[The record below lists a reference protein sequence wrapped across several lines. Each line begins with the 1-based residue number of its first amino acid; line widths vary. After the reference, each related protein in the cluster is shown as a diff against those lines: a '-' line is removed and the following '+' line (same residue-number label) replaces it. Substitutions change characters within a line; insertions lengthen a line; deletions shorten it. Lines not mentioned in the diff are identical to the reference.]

1 MKPIAD
7 LVVQLKGTQQIKRDV
22 DVSIEQYFTRSL
34 LQREVDICRHFDAL
48 LVEELGDEFIYKE
61 ANKIQ
66 CTSRYLF
73 GATQCVET
81 QQDTLQ
87 QCSRAGYSNVD
98 AKRRRVRYS
107 NLLDVKRRRIRYSN
121 LDVSLVESPY
131 DTLVQ
136 RTGCLR
142 TILSRNVVDGVSI

>member
-1 MKPIAD
+1 M
-7 LVVQLKGTQQIKRDV
+7 VRYSNV
-22 DVSIEQYFTRSL
+22 DVKR
-34 LQREVDICRHFDAL
+34 R
-48 LVEELGDEFIYKE
+48 
-61 ANKIQ
+61 
-66 CTSRYLF
+66 
-73 GATQCVET
+73 
-81 QQDTLQ
+81 
-87 QCSRAGYSNVD
+87 SRAGYSNADAKRRRVVGYSNVD

-142 TILSRNVVDGVSI
+142 TILSKNVVDGVSI